1 MSFPREDPYRRLAG
15 RTSRGH
21 LPRISSLSPADLAPM
36 PSLSERRRSVAFLES
51 EGETWACFLVTFA
64 AEGGQWH
71 GFFSFRPGNGEA
83 EEDEVRTADIF
94 IEPSEAE
101 IHEKARGLGRPL
113 LTGLLES
120 ALHTS
125 ARARGETVRLRSE
138 FRAFLAENAKELA
151 GDWASDD
158 QSVPSEDEIDQLRSM
173 YESYRLDQVAHFI
186 SLVDPPHFETAV
198 DQILEGEHV
207 DFRATDRIQYAMM
220 VVEYIEKRLPLPP
233 FETWARDFVSNPEA
247 YRLYTH
253 TLHREGRLP

>member
-1 MSFPREDPYRRLAG
+1 
-15 RTSRGH
+15 
-21 LPRISSLSPADLAPM
+21 M
-36 PSLSERRRSVAFLES
+36 PTLSERRRSVAFLES

-64 AEGGQWH
+64 AEAGQWH

-125 ARARGETVRLRSE
+125 ARSRAETVRLRSE
-138 FRAFLAENAKELA
+138 FRSLLAENAREIS
-151 GDWASDD
+151 DWSSDD
-158 QSVPSEDEIDQLRSM
+158 GPGILTEDDIDQLRSM

-186 SLVDPPHFETAV
+186 SLLDSPAFEAAV
-198 DQILEGEHV
+198 DSILEGEHV

-220 VVEYIEKRLPLPP
+220 VVEYVEKRLPLPP
-233 FETWARDFVSNPEA
+233 FDVWARDFLANPEA

>member
-1 MSFPREDPYRRLAG
+1 VDVTRA
-15 RTSRGH
+15 
-21 LPRISSLSPADLAPM
+21 SSGVRFRFQPPPVSM
-36 PSLSERRRSVAFLES
+36 PVLSERRRSVAFLES
-51 EGETWACFLVTFA
+51 EGETWACFLVTFTA
-64 AEGGQWH
+64 QSGQWH

-83 EEDEVRTADIF
+83 EQDEVRTADIF

-120 ALHTS
+120 ALHAS
-125 ARARGETVRLRSE
+125 AATRGATVRLRSE
-138 FRAFLAENAKELA
+138 FRALLAENARQMA
-151 GDWASDD
+151 GGWATDGD
-158 QSVPSEDEIDQLRSM
+158 PMPTEEEIDQLRSL

-186 SLVDPPHFETAV
+186 SLLDPPAFEDAV
-198 DQILEGEHV
+198 DSILEGEHV

-220 VVEYIEKRLPLPP
+220 VVEYVEKRLPLPP
-233 FETWARDFVSNPEA
+233 FDVWAGDFLANPEA

>member
-1 MSFPREDPYRRLAG
+1 M
-15 RTSRGH
+15 
-21 LPRISSLSPADLAPM
+21 PA
-36 PSLSERRRSVAFLES
+36 LSERRRSVAFLES

-64 AEGGQWH
+64 AKHGQWH

-83 EEDEVRTADIF
+83 EEDDVRTADIF
-94 IEPSEAE
+94 IEASEAE

-125 ARARGETVRLRSE
+125 APVREATTRLRSE
-138 FRAFLAENAKELA
+138 FRTLLAENAKELS
-151 GDWASDD
+151 GDWTSEGD
-158 QSVPSEDEIDQLRSM
+158 SVPTEEEIEQLRSL

-186 SLVDPPHFETAV
+186 SLLDPPDFEEAV
-198 DQILEGEHV
+198 DSILEGEHV

-220 VVEYIEKRLPLPP
+220 VVEYVEKRLPLPP
-233 FETWARDFVSNPEA
+233 FDVWARDFLANPEA